1 MKHNV
6 NRPGGAASGT
16 AALPDWLAVYPGAR
30 KSPKGKI
37 SWSFQPTAE
46 FVTGDPIRR
55 VYEYY
60 RSAVRGAGATITSEG
75 LMQSGKPPKDFS
87 AHIKALRGDDDHRD
101 PDRRGDTIQLR
112 SLSKRVRG
120 CCAAQMGEVAS
131 PVALSHLPRF
141 FDLSSESGIFL
152 SDREN

>member
-6 NRPGGAASGT
+6 NRPGGAASET

-46 FVTGDPIRR
+46 FVSGDPIRR

-75 LMQSGKPPKDFS
+75 LMQSGKPPKDFG
-87 AHIKALRGDDDHRD
+87 AHIKALRGDDGIEIR
-101 PDRRGDTIQLR
+101 I
-112 SLSKRVRG
+112 
-120 CCAAQMGEVAS
+120 GEVIRFS
-131 PVALSHLPRF
+131 SGLPGPPAPKQT
-141 FDLSSESGIFL
+141 GIGI
-152 SDREN
+152 RYTVPKR